1 MPTRHQTHSA
11 HDLQHRYLG
20 LDVLCGQ
27 ALSDN
32 VDALGMRQDVGT
44 ALRVVHQRFDAAD
57 QRRVDLRLCCLVVHA
72 LQEVQDACQA
82 IKVDKAS
89 HEPERRT
96 HKEKISLLS
105 NKYEF

>member
-11 HDLQHRYLG
+11 HNLQHRHLG

-32 VDALGMRQDVGT
+32 VDALGMREDMGA

-57 QRRVDLRLCCLVVHA
+57 ERRVDLRLCCLVVHA
-72 LQEVQDACQA
+72 LQEVQDARQA
-82 IKVDKAS
+82 VKVDKAS

-96 HKEKISLLS
+96 HKEKISLVT
-105 NKYEF
+105 NTYEF